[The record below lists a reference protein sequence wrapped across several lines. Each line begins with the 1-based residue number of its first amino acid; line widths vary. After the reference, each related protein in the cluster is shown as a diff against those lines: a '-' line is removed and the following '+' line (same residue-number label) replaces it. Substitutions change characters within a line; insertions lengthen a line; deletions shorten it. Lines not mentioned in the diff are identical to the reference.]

1 MNIEELTLVEE
12 MGGFME
18 RARQVLN
25 DDLNEFYNYKYP
37 DDNYQAGAMMKYG
50 IAQSETR
57 LNIVLDYLIATQQKL
72 DQLAGTFK
80 KGVEA
85 DE

>member
-12 MGGFME
+12 LGGFME

-25 DDLNEFYNYKYP
+25 DDLNEFYNHKYP

-50 IAQSETR
+50 MTQSETR
-57 LNIVLDYLIATQQKL
+57 LNIVMDYLIATQQKL
-72 DQLAGTFK
+72 DQLTGTLTE
-80 KGVEA
+80 G
-85 DE
+85 